1 MENES
6 FPCIARFA
14 ESGEGLR
21 DALGEMARTLYR
33 NPRIYGLKDEDD
45 VGELFARYP
54 GRIEVILRKYQE
66 ARGYFPAYLIATV
79 RFLALSL
86 RRDRARSFDRQM
98 VFEEEA
104 ALCAENPPGTD
115 YIPGDP
121 ESPLPES
128 RGRGPYRRS
137 SLRSRFLYLSV
148 KCAWTAD
155 EGFLRQAARSLGV
168 DASLLSLSLS
178 KARSRTLSVR
188 DRWEDRKAARD
199 ASWVRLRVLERR
211 LSREED
217 PCVRTILRERIER
230 ERERFRRRLEETRRM
245 RLTISNKAVA
255 EVLGIP
261 KGTVDA
267 GVYFAAR
274 RIRDFQSGPV
284 GGKIP
289 HGTPYSHEQR
299 PQGPGTRGS
308 LPGGAAPN
316 PRSIR
321 NLLRS

>member
-6 FPCIARFA
+6 FPRIARLA

-21 DALGEMARTLYR
+21 DALGEMARVLYR

-54 GRIEVILRKYQE
+54 GRIEAILRKYRE
-66 ARGYFPAYLIATV
+66 ARGYFPAYLVATV

-86 RRDRARSFDRQM
+86 RRDRARAFDRRM

-104 ALCAENPPGTD
+104 ALCAEHPPETD
-115 YIPGDP
+115 YLAGDP

-137 SLRSRFLYLSV
+137 TLRSRFLYLSV

-168 DASLLSLSLS
+168 DEIRLSRSLSR
-178 KARSRTLSVR
+178 ARSRTLSVR

-217 PCVRTILRERIER
+217 PFVRTMLRERIER

-274 RIRDFQSGPV
+274 RMRDFQSGP
-284 GGKIP
+284 
-289 HGTPYSHEQR
+289 
-299 PQGPGTRGS
+299 
-308 LPGGAAPN
+308 GAG
-316 PRSIR
+316 
-321 NLLRS
+321 